1 MNLDYFKMP
10 RIKPGSPTPGTV
22 FNAYTRLGN
31 AIISRAAI
39 DYVEAAVL
47 VEKNPEDRAA
57 RKTKKECVQFFHSD
71 WFAQLTDIDGEELRQ
86 KLDEQKDELWYRYK
100 LDRKNRTNRTEARRE
115 YQRQKQQQYR
125 EQRKERGG
133 KQNDRPAVAGD
144 TG

>member
-1 MNLDYFKMP
+1 MNLDYSKMP
-10 RIKPGSPTPGTV
+10 RIKSHSPTPGTI
-22 FNAYTRLGN
+22 FNAYARLAN
-31 AIISRAAI
+31 AIIAQGAV

-47 VEKNPEDRAA
+47 VERNPEDRAA
-57 RKTKKECVQFFHSD
+57 RRTKKECVQFFHSD
-71 WFAQLTDIDGEELRQ
+71 WFAQLTDIDGEELLQ
-86 KLDEQKDELWYRYK
+86 KLDEQKHELWYRFK
-100 LDRKNRTNRTEARRE
+100 LDRKNHTNRTEARRE